1 MKKVEQRQKAIKDL
15 LSTTEFLTVESLAQ
29 TLCVTGA
36 TIRKDLREMESRYE
50 IYRSRGLVS
59 LARPRIIDKSINEK
73 IFIHA
78 DEKKYIGA
86 AAAAMIGENDA
97 VLITSGSTIDAMARQ
112 IEANGSLSVVT
123 TSIGVALALSQKPDV
138 EVVILGGRLVK
149 NSLSVRDSY
158 SIQGLK
164 NISCTKLFFSCDG
177 LDVGS
182 GVITAFVEE
191 ARMTAAMM
199 SAATRR
205 ILLADS
211 SKIGKTGLGK
221 ICDISDVDVLITD
234 PGIPWSVR
242 QEFEKMGVSVVI
254 AGEEGYRE

>member
-1 MKKVEQRQKAIKDL
+1 MDKIEQRKKQIKDL
-15 LSTTEFLTVESLAQ
+15 LSTTEFLTADSLAA
-29 TLCVTGA
+29 TLGVTGA
-36 TIRKDLREMESRYE
+36 TIRKDLREMEANYE
-50 IYRSRGLVS
+50 VYRSRGLVS
-59 LARPRIIDKSINEK
+59 LVRPKIIDKSINEK
-73 IFIHA
+73 IFIRA
-78 DEKKYIGA
+78 EEKKSIGA
-86 AAAAMIGENDA
+86 AAAAMIGKNDA
-97 VLITSGSTIDAMARQ
+97 ILITSGSTIDSMARQ
-112 IEANGSLSVVT
+112 IEADGSLSVVT
-123 TSIGVALALSQKPDV
+123 TSIGVALALSQKPDIDV
-138 EVVILGGRLVK
+138 MILGGRLIR
-149 NSLSVRDSY
+149 NSLSVRDDY
-158 SIQGLK
+158 SIQGLR

-177 LDVGS
+177 LDLGT

-199 SAATRR
+199 KASTRK

-234 PGIPWSVR
+234 PEIPWSVR